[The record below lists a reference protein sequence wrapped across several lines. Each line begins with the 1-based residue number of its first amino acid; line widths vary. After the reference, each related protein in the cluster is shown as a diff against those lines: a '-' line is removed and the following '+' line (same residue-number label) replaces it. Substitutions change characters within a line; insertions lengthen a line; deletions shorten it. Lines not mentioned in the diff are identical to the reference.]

1 MLVVEQTAVCASCSK
16 FAAITL
22 LRRDRGDVTLLTAPA
37 SIVIAQ
43 RASEDVDRPTWRP
56 RGEVDVIRDQL
67 GAIERWNRARQVSEK
82 AAQVTARSREG
93 RLDVSRRME
102 VLRRQHEALVARTQ
116 EHLRDSARTLASTA
130 PCRAVL
136 VHRKQWFRDKVAE
149 ALRGS
154 GVEVM
159 TGLENGAEAV
169 GFVIAEQPDLLLVED
184 SLSMMSGEDVLRS
197 VLPYAPHTLCV
208 AQVAHEDRV
217 GALVEAGARAVWTRR
232 AAPDDV
238 ATALRQLVG
247 V

>member
-1 MLVVEQTAVCASCSK
+1 M
-16 FAAITL
+16 
-22 LRRDRGDVTLLTAPA
+22 
-37 SIVIAQ
+37 
-43 RASEDVDRPTWRP
+43 
-56 RGEVDVIRDQL
+56 
-67 GAIERWNRARQVSEK
+67 
-82 AAQVTARSREG
+82 
-93 RLDVSRRME
+93 
-102 VLRRQHEALVARTQ
+102 
-116 EHLRDSARTLASTA
+116 
-130 PCRAVL
+130 
-136 VHRKQWFRDKVAE
+136 HRKQWFRDKVAE

-184 SLSMMSGEDVLRS
+184 SLSMISGEDVLRS